1 MYVSRAWI
9 VSVCVRAHECDD
21 CVCVWWGA
29 PPPRGRAA
37 QATGTRHKVEIMDDD
52 DD

>member
-21 CVCVWWGA
+21 CVCVWWG
-29 PPPRGRAA
+29 GAA